1 VSSALQV
8 LRAFPIKPRASKIQ
22 ENRIQT
28 NTVAVQCKVHL
39 VLDSSNKG
47 PVGSNPN
54 WNMSLYPYL
63 YIYLCYLDRG
73 LAKGKSPNQVVL
85 QTV

>member
-1 VSSALQV
+1 MITVSSALQV
-8 LRAFPIKPRASKIQ
+8 LRAFPMKPQASKIQ
-22 ENRIQT
+22 ENRIQP

-54 WNMSLYPYL
+54 
-63 YIYLCYLDRG
+63 
-73 LAKGKSPNQVVL
+73 
-85 QTV
+85 